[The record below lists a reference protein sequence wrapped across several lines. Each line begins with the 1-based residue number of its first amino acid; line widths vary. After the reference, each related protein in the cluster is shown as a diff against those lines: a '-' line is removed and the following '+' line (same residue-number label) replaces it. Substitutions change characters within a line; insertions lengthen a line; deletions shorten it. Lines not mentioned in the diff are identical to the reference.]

1 MSTINSVI
9 DKIAILAEQSGYIG
23 CLEDWSVC
31 GSYNPDYPPRLSF
44 EQIQE
49 LTQNYPFNLPLELCE
64 LYQRGNSCLP
74 IGVNHN
80 KNWDSFDSYF
90 PFQFPLEDDVFFPLG
105 EAINTYCSIASW
117 LKKNEHKLQLSGKTN
132 DCQQKI
138 LVSLLNNNNFSSRLF
153 PISSPENGLYV
164 VVGNEKQQETSP
176 ILFLWE
182 DLVISMEWPSLTC
195 MMLGMAEVMERKMQS
210 PKPNGYEIEAIW
222 HKYAVADASV
232 FPT

>member
-31 GSYNPDYPPRLSF
+31 GGYNPDYPPRLSV

-74 IGVNHN
+74 IGVNPN

-90 PFQFPLEDDVFFPLG
+90 QFQFPLSDDVVFSLG
-105 EAINTYCSIASW
+105 KAINIYRSIASW
-117 LKKNEHKLQLSGKTN
+117 LKKDEHKLQISRNTN
-132 DCQQKI
+132 NSQQKV
-138 LVSLLNNNNFSSRLF
+138 LASLLNSNNFSSRLF
-153 PISSPENGLYV
+153 PIYSTENGLYV

-222 HKYAVADASV
+222 HKYAIAKSDN
-232 FPT
+232 P

>member
-23 CLEDWSVC
+23 CLEYFGVVC
-31 GSYNPDYPPRLSF
+31 GGYNPDYPPRLSV

-49 LTQNYPFNLPLELCE
+49 LTHNYPFHLPLELCE

-74 IGVNHN
+74 IGVNPN

-90 PFQFPLEDDVFFPLG
+90 QFQFPLRDDVFFPLG
-105 EAINTYCSIASW
+105 EAINLYRSIASW
-117 LKKNEHKLQLSGKTN
+117 LKKDEHKLQLSRNTN
-132 DCQQKI
+132 NNQQKV
-138 LVSLLNNNNFSSRLF
+138 LASLLNSNNFSSRLF
-153 PISSPENGLYV
+153 PISSTENGLYV
-164 VVGNEKQQETSP
+164 VVSNEKQQETSP

-182 DLVISMEWPSLTC
+182 DSVISMEWPSLTC

-222 HKYAVADASV
+222 HKYAVAESSN
-232 FPT
+232 P

>member
-23 CLEDWSVC
+23 CLEYWSVC
-31 GSYNPDYPPRLSF
+31 GGYNPDYPPRLSF

-49 LTQNYPFNLPLELCE
+49 LTQNYPFHLPLELCE

-74 IGVNHN
+74 IGVNPN

-90 PFQFPLEDDVFFPLG
+90 PFEFPLEDGEVFFTLG
-105 EAINTYCSIASW
+105 EAINIYRSIASW
-117 LKKNEHKLQLSGKTN
+117 SKKDEHKLQLSINTN
-132 DCQQKI
+132 NSQQKV
-138 LVSLLNNNNFSSRLF
+138 LASLLNSNNFSSRLF
-153 PISSPENGLYV
+153 PISSTENGLYV

-182 DLVISMEWPSLTC
+182 DSVISMKWPSLTC

-222 HKYAVADASV
+222 HKYAAAESGN
-232 FPT
+232 P